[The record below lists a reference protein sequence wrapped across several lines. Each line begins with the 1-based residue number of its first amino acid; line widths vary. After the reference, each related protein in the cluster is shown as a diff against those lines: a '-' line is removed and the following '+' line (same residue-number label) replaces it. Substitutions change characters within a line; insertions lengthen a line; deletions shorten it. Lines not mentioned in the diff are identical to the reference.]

1 MFLRYNAFPYILMLF
16 IRPKLKDLLKNILG
30 FLVIILP
37 WLIYNKIKY
46 ENFFASIIQNYAENF
61 LLRTSLPINWQDLIF
76 NLNYVVI
83 IFIIILAIYIYKKDF
98 KLSKFQKIA
107 LISTSIIALFSLYS
121 FFTFSVTEYR
131 LLMPLSLFFATFA
144 SIFAIKIS
152 KNQLKIIK
160 IILIILFSLTIIFS
174 FFLQPY
180 NKLNTFSNTEKEV
193 LEIIEYK
200 DCLTYSNNWVILNYN
215 GFDAKYLPEDEKS
228 IKNILDNNSLIIIFP
243 QSSNIEFLKDNYNNN
258 LFFILGN
265 KENCIKNDKK
275 TTNFFD
281 YCSYFA
287 NKVINKTC
295 NLLNIG

>member
-1 MFLRYNAFPYILMLF
+1 MLF

-215 GFDAKYLPEDEKS
+215 GFDAKYLPEDKNS
-228 IKNILDNNSLIIIFP
+228 IKKILDKNALIIVFNH
-243 QSSNIEFLKDNYNNN
+243 SSYIESLKENYNNN
-258 LFFILGN
+258 KLFFILGN

-275 TTNFFD
+275 TTNYFD